1 MAVSALLELVGNDP
15 HKADELVCVIAG
27 LVHSFLTESHQK
39 GEGHAADVRQNQGG
53 TFEPPGHYI
62 HKAINTQSSP
72 IS

>member
-27 LVHSFLTESHQK
+27 LVHSFLAESHQK
-39 GEGHAADVRQNQGG
+39 GEKHATDLRQNQGG
-53 TFEPPGHYI
+53 AFEPHGNCI
-62 HKAINTQSSP
+62 HKAVNTQPSS